1 VQKAFA
7 RVRVFQLAATFGI
20 LSTAAFA
27 TATPAG
33 MFTPPP
39 GLLAALASKTDVAA
53 PPSRESAALAIAVAA
68 LSGQRDAQA
77 SYASLDALPT
87 SGVLTRFTVLEP
99 RNEHFPTETFA
110 RGTHLALGAPA
121 FVRPAATAVALGRLP
136 LMKPEAEWPISR
148 GAVQNAPIMLAYA
161 PATSGIEEP
170 FDALMGNIRPSADE
184 AMEAWRPRPRPD
196 PDTVLGWL
204 EGRALG
210 QFAPGQHAWVQN
222 PLPESVHNAK
232 QQKCLAEGIYFEA
245 RSESESGQAAVAQ
258 VILNRVRNPAYP
270 DTICDVVYQN
280 KDKRNAC
287 QFSFACDGIKD
298 RVRSKRA
305 WRVAQRIAKDVTDG
319 KIWLEEIG
327 DSTHYYAYY
336 VRPGWASRMIKA
348 DRIGAHLFY
357 RTKRGGWS

>member
-7 RVRVFQLAATFGI
+7 RVRVFHLAATFGI

-39 GLLAALASKTDVAA
+39 GLLAALASRVDVAP
-53 PPSRESAALAIAVAA
+53 PPSRESAALAIAA
-68 LSGQRDAQA
+68 LAVEPGPQA
-77 SYASLDALPT
+77 NYGSLEGLPT
-87 SGVLTRFTVLEP
+87 SGVLARFTVLEP
-99 RNEHFPTETFA
+99 HDDALPTETFA
-110 RGTHLALGAPA
+110 RSTHLAIAAPA
-121 FVRPAATAVALGRLP
+121 FVRQAPVEVALERLP
-136 LMKPEAEWPISR
+136 LMKPEVEWPIS
-148 GAVQNAPIMLAYA
+148 GEAVNRAPVMLAYA
-161 PATSGIEEP
+161 PSDSALEEP
-170 FDALMGNIRPSADE
+170 FDALMGDIRPSAE
-184 AMEAWRPRPRPD
+184 ETTEVWRPRPRPD

-222 PLPESVHNAK
+222 ALPESVHDAK

-258 VILNRVRNPAYP
+258 VILNRVRNPTYP
-270 DTICDVVYQN
+270 DTICGVVYQN
-280 KDKRNAC
+280 KHKRNAC

-305 WRVAQRIAKDVTDG
+305 WRVAQRIAKDVTEG
-319 KIWLEEIG
+319 KTWLEEIG

-336 VRPGWASRMIKA
+336 VRPGWASRMIQA